1 MKHSFTLQIHRA
13 GIMQSRWLPRI
24 IQTRTQISR
33 ELRIT
38 SSFGW
43 NAYEDNDGKDDCSQN
58 CIYIM
63 CKTDIFFPGASGRD
77 SAGQFGHKSSSSNWG
92 RGGSTKHPFVPGEAF
107 LVLTYLFVLLVKT
120 VSCLRRIILSVI
132 LNYCWSKLSSLSQG
146 TFGSVHTGNV
156 RCCQYLGK
164 GEEETRLVAV
174 CSTTYA

>member
-1 MKHSFTLQIHRA
+1 MKHFFTLQIHRA

-43 NAYEDNDGKDDCSQN
+43 DAHEDNDAKDDCSQN

-77 SAGQFGHKSSSSNWG
+77 SAGKFGHQSSSSNWG
-92 RGGSTKHPFVPGEAF
+92 RGGSTQHTFVPGEAF

-120 VSCLRRIILSVI
+120 VSCLGRINHSKCYPKIPYIFSLQESETFPLLVFLSTLFFLDEYDRNKTPIHVCWKVI
-132 LNYCWSKLSSLSQG
+132 MS
-146 TFGSVHTGNV
+146 
-156 RCCQYLGK
+156 
-164 GEEETRLVAV
+164 
-174 CSTTYA
+174 

>member
-43 NAYEDNDGKDDCSQN
+43 DAHEDDDAKDACSQK

-120 VSCLRRIILSVI
+120 VSCLGRI
-132 LNYCWSKLSSLSQG
+132 NHSKCYPKYLKLLLVKTFFSLSGHLWFRSHGQCPLLPVSWQG
-146 TFGSVHTGNV
+146 GGGDEISGGV
-156 RCCQYLGK
+156 
-164 GEEETRLVAV
+164 
-174 CSTTYA
+174 